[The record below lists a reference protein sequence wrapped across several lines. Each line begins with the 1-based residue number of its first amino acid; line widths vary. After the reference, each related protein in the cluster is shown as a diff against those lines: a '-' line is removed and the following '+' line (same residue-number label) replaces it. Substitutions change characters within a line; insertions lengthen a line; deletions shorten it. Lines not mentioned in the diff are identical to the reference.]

1 MTCNAV
7 CPGYVMTELIEKQ
20 LTNQAKT
27 RGIPK
32 VREQLWVCGCWVGA
46 GVGCCVGG
54 PGGGDDSEKQRTHQ
68 AIMRSFPRSVKGNK
82 HSIAVVCVGERVEG
96 SGN

>member
-1 MTCNAV
+1 MHALHLRCSLADTALDCLQVATKGVTCNAV

-32 VREQLWVCGCWVGA
+32 VLL
-46 GVGCCVGG
+46 
-54 PGGGDDSEKQRTHQ
+54 
-68 AIMRSFPRSVKGNK
+68 
-82 HSIAVVCVGERVEG
+82 AV
-96 SGN
+96 